1 MNFDLPVFRAI
12 NSFARSTPW
21 LHAPMLAYATYG
33 VVAVAALLL
42 AGWWLAR
49 RAADPA
55 KMAAALW
62 AGAATLIAVG
72 VNQPIVAAVHEARP
86 YTTLSGILVLAS
98 RNTDPSFPSDHAVM
112 AGAAAAGVLL
122 VTRGLLAWIAVA
134 AALLLA
140 FSRVYNAAH
149 YPHDVLAG
157 LALGV
162 LVAVAGYLL
171 VRRPLTALVQ
181 RLERTP
187 LRPLL
192 TSAPAAVTA
201 PQRSGPYVR

>member
-33 VVAVAALLL
+33 VVVIAALLL

-49 RAADPA
+49 RAADPSR
-55 KMAAALW
+55 MAAAVW

-72 VNQPIVAAVHEARP
+72 VNQSIVAAVHEARP
-86 YTTLSGILVLAS
+86 YTSLSGILVLAS
-98 RNTDPSFPSDHAVM
+98 RNADPSFPSDHAVM

-140 FSRVYNAAH
+140 FSRVYIAAH

-162 LVAVAGYLL
+162 LVTVAGYLL

-181 RLERTP
+181 RLQRTR

-192 TSAPAAVTA
+192 TSAAASASA
-201 PQRSGPYVR
+201 PQASGMHGR